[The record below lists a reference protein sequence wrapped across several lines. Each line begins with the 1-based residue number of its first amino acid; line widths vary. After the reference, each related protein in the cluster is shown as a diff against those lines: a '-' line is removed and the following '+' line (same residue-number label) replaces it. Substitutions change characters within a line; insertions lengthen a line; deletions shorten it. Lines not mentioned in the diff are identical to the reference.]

1 MDAHK
6 IFTKF
11 SNERQDSKTQ
21 GSVWG
26 AKYALFR
33 HITDYEYGKAQRHI
47 VSKNKSKSRNK
58 HKSPREELEGCS
70 RPLPST
76 SYGRDDAYSLFNEGL
91 PRQAVDQFRHILSS
105 EINVTTVDWSDLD
118 KNAKLQNELLHH
130 IDRGILVVTGIPKI
144 PIEHETDDNFYGF
157 DTEDNGWGMPH
168 YHQFAWRDGVAF
180 SFSFRLLFLWA
191 SREFEMN
198 VNNHTI
204 WCTNLEY
211 DFGNMIKDWEIEE
224 NFLDVRWRRGKL
236 SKAVFHYYPPQ
247 SKTPNGWGNET
258 YRRASWKVQDT
269 MNHWPLSVEK
279 QGKILSKMMGFDF
292 SKLQKDFYGLKYA
305 AMDAI
310 ISRSYASMQAVEY
323 KRRGIPLKLTPGAVA
338 MEWYMK
344 GETKDNVPF
353 CRQRVYRTHTE
364 EELDWLYPAL
374 KGGRT
379 EVFSVAKHTGKIGY
393 FDINSA
399 YPYSMM
405 SGTFPKLNPHW
416 WVKGNKNI
424 HEFIE
429 GEYEGVA
436 DCIIDASNVNELA
449 QKIPYLGYIDEK
461 TKRFIFPLGHFK
473 GRYTFFEIRRA
484 MTLGYKFEFTK
495 ALCYDRATVAPFKD
509 YVEAAYELRL
519 EGART
524 GNDILKDIGKNLGN
538 NLYGKWGQRSVLTK
552 LVDAA
557 NYSDELIANS
567 KRIGKAAIIEQDDGY
582 AIQTNVVWGAYIT
595 AMTRDLLYAH
605 MIEALVHGNEVLYC
619 DTDSIFITGGEWPES
634 DKTKLG
640 ALKHEGDLSSFQ
652 SKLPKTYM
660 YEKDGKVIYKS
671 KGVPEAQRET
681 FFVSGIVEYRKPIKL
696 RENLARKNYKQEDGK
711 SEITPGGVSAV
722 NAWVRVKKELK
733 GEYTKRKVL
742 KNGSTVPHV
751 VDLR

>member
-1 MDAHK
+1 MDSFK
-6 IFTKF
+6 IFEKF
-11 SNERQDSKTQ
+11 SNERQNKKIE
-21 GSVWG
+21 GSVWS
-26 AKYALFR
+26 AKNAIFR
-33 HITDYEYGKAQRHI
+33 DIFDHEFRKAQQDLS
-47 VSKNKSKSRNK
+47 SKHSRKSGNK
-58 HKSPREELEGCS
+58 HQHQGSEVEGS
-70 RPLPST
+70 HRPLPVPG
-76 SYGRDDAYSLFNEGL
+76 YGRDDAYSLRDSGL
-91 PRQAVDQFRHILSS
+91 SRPALNQFRHILSS
-105 EINVTTVDWSDLD
+105 EIKTTTVKWSDLD
-118 KNAKLQNELLHH
+118 KNAKLQNELLHS
-130 IDRGILVVTGIPKI
+130 IDLGILIVTDIPQI
-144 PIEHETDDNFYGF
+144 PIEHETDQNFYGF

-180 SFSFRLLFLWA
+180 SYSFRLLFLWA
-191 SREFEMN
+191 SREFDLN
-198 VNNHTI
+198 AGNHTI

-211 DFGNMIKDWEIEE
+211 DFGNMLKDWDIEADY
-224 NFLDVRWRRGKL
+224 LDVRWRRGKL

-247 SKTPNGWGNET
+247 SKLANGWGRED
-258 YRRASWKVQDT
+258 YRRSSWKVQDT

-279 QGKILSKMMGFDF
+279 QGKILSKIMGFDF

-323 KRRGIPLKLTPGAVA
+323 QRRGIPLKLTPGAVA

-344 GETKDNVPF
+344 GETKDGVPF
-353 CRQRVYRTHTE
+353 CRQRVYRTHQDD
-364 EELDWLYPAL
+364 ELDWLYPAL

-379 EVFSVAKHTGKIGY
+379 EVFSVAKHEGKIGY

-416 WVKGNKNI
+416 WAHGNKNI
-424 HEFIE
+424 REFIE
-429 GEYEGVA
+429 GDYEGVA
-436 DCIIDASNVNELA
+436 DCDVDASDVNELA
-449 QKIPYLGYIDEK
+449 QKIPYLGYIDDK

-473 GRYTFFEIRRA
+473 GRYTFFEIRKA
-484 MTLGYKFEFTK
+484 ISLGYKFKFTK
-495 ALCYDRATVAPFKD
+495 ALCYERATVHPFKD
-509 YVEAAYELRL
+509 YVEAAYALRL
-519 EGART
+519 EGAAT
-524 GNDILKDIGKNLGN
+524 GNDVLKDIGKNLGN
-538 NLYGKWGQRSVLTK
+538 NLYGKWGQRSILTK

-557 NYSDELIANS
+557 AYPDSVIENC
-567 KRIGKAAIIEQDDGY
+567 KRIGKAAIIEEDDGY

-595 AMTRDLLYAH
+595 AMTRDLLYDH
-605 MIEALVHGNEVLYC
+605 MIQALIHGNEVLYC

-711 SEITPGGVSAV
+711 AEITPGGVSAV